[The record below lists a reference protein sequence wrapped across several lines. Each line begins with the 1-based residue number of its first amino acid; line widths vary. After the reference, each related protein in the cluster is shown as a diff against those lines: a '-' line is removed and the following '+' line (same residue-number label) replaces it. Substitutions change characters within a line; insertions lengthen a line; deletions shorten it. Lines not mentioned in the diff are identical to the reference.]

1 MPRRRYFLNI
11 INNGIIYNVI
21 TKTTPLKAWQQSR
34 ITLSVLC
41 LIFIISGCSLGKSTD
56 QMSVSGGRSALQTID
71 VIINHAP
78 PPAVARSAA
87 MLGVFISEYIATSAA
102 AQGVEGALLAVGV
115 QSHIMETQGNVS
127 DPDFDLMQA
136 FADALQVD
144 VADLLNRSPDRQ
156 QALDTYSTALT
167 NVASKANDRY
177 KQVIAA
183 TDEVK
188 TQNRDDQSAKN
199 SAERELKKA
208 LNDKAFNEASTK
220 QKKLLET
227 QQALAES
234 DLKLREL
241 TELSRTLDKLL
252 TLYGQKILAI
262 QQNREILIS
271 GLKVVDVPGI
281 EELKIIQRTSGNGLG
296 TSRTNP
302 NAFDTLFQGTNN

>member
-1 MPRRRYFLNI
+1 M
-11 INNGIIYNVI
+11 
-21 TKTTPLKAWQQSR
+21 AWHQSR

-41 LIFIISGCSLGKSTD
+41 LALFISGCSFSKSND
-56 QMSVSGGRSALQTID
+56 PISVSGGRSALQTID
-71 VIINHAP
+71 VIIKHAP
-78 PPAVARSAA
+78 PPALARSAA

-102 AQGVEGALLAVGV
+102 AQGVEGALLGVGV

-127 DPDFDLMQA
+127 DPDFDLLQA

-167 NVASKANDRY
+167 NVATKANDRY
-177 KQVIAA
+177 KQVVSA

-188 TQNRDDQSAKN
+188 TLNREQQSAK
-199 SAERELKKA
+199 SAADRELTKA
-208 LNDKAFNEASTK
+208 LNDKDFSSASVK
-220 QKKLLET
+220 QKKLLEA
-227 QQALAES
+227 QQALAET

-241 TELSRTLDKLL
+241 TELSKTLDKLL

-281 EELKIIQRTSGNGLG
+281 EDLKIIQRTSGNGLG

-302 NAFDTLFQGTNN
+302 NAFDSLFQGTGN